1 MEAGQ
6 INIRNTYMPI
16 LRHILILLP
25 FLMVIASEILLYKQ
39 SSFSGPLKVGAVT
52 YMLVYALLTLKYHG
66 GLLFS
71 ILCFLPFFI
80 YAIIISFSLE
90 AAIEE
95 SVRYLFPISILMY
108 SYALKKD
115 FKFLL
120 YSFLVFTLINDFWQI
135 INYLNWMRGVRQW
148 FYIYNPYWNTWGPN
162 TTSGVLRA
170 TGIVGFFGLF
180 GFLNLIAFFL
190 TKRFYH
196 GKGKLVLMII
206 FLVSMFLSFSYKTL
220 GTFLVL
226 VFLEMKNKLRVLLYV
241 LGIFV
246 VAFLTMPQ
254 LVLTMEKNARYR
266 LVEYVLEGNS
276 ARGDSYRVMLDEM
289 GRLNLF
295 GRGIGSFGGPSS
307 VTYNSPVY
315 KEVKFNWYTTPELT
329 TTDTYYPHLF
339 VEMGIIGGLFYMLI
353 IVSPLIF
360 LRWSYDKFKIVF
372 VIYFA
377 LLFDALFSYAI
388 NNIYYLILSLIF
400 IYPIYY
406 YDEKTKSP

>member
-1 MEAGQ
+1 MQSES
-6 INIRNTYMPI
+6 ITIRRTYLPIIRN
-16 LRHILILLP
+16 ILILLP
-25 FLMVIASEILLYKQ
+25 FIMVILSEIFMYMRIGL
-39 SSFSGPLKVGAVT
+39 SGPLKVVAVFYMFT
-52 YMLVYALLTLKYHG
+52 YAILKIKYHG

-80 YAIIISFSLE
+80 YGIIISFKLE

-95 SVRYLFPISILMY
+95 GVRYLFPISILMY
-108 SYALKKD
+108 GYALKKD

-120 YSFLVFTLINDFWQI
+120 YSFIVFALINDCWQI
-135 INYLNWMRGVRQW
+135 VNYLNWMRGVRQW
-148 FYIYNPYWNTWGPN
+148 FYIYNPYWNTWSPN
-162 TTSGVLRA
+162 TTSGILRA

-190 TKRFYH
+190 TRKFYH
-196 GKGKLVLMII
+196 GKGKMVLLMI

-226 VFLEMKNKLRVLLYV
+226 IFLEMKNKLRVLMYI
-241 LGIFV
+241 LGVFV
-246 VAFLTMPQ
+246 IAFLTMPK

-276 ARGDSYRVMLDEM
+276 ARGDSYRVMFEEM

-295 GRGIGSFGGPSS
+295 GRGVGAFGGPSS

-353 IVSPLIF
+353 IISPLIF
-360 LRWSYDKFKIVF
+360 LRWSYEKFKIAF

-377 LLFDALFSYAI
+377 LLFDALFAYSI
-388 NNIYYLILSLIF
+388 NNIAYLIVSLIF

-406 YDEKTKSP
+406 YDDKTKSP